1 MTRLTRP
8 GRWLLTPTSLRSR
21 NTLPPTPPA
30 ALTPIGPAA
39 DTVDSAPTTRSPAR
53 RSGPSWTRSGLWIL
67 AATAVIAAGIG
78 LWTTVLRDRLIVKKW
93 GTVVPGAVF
102 RSGQISQHLIE
113 STLQQHHIRHIIC
126 MTSPDAEDQ
135 DQQAELAVARKLGIE
150 HTFLP
155 LNGRGVG
162 KVEHFTEAVTRLAKN
177 AQQGEP
183 VLVHCHAGAQ
193 RTGGVVAAYRLLIEH
208 RTPQFVL
215 DELQRYGWN
224 PRRDQILVDF
234 VNAHLQET
242 AVKLV
247 AAGCLKEVPQPLPV
261 LR

>member
-8 GRWLLTPTSLRSR
+8 GRWLLNPTTLRS
-21 NTLPPTPPA
+21 PYPSPQAAAAVSPQDGPCPA
-30 ALTPIGPAA
+30 ATEAPSSSDTPLPQI
-39 DTVDSAPTTRSPAR
+39 R
-53 RSGPSWTRSGLWIL
+53 RFSNRAGLWITVGL
-67 AATAVIAAGIG
+67 ISVVSGIG
-78 LWTTVLRDRLIVKKW
+78 LWKSVLRDRLIVKKW

-102 RSGQISQHLIE
+102 RSGQISRHLIE
-113 STLQQHHIRHIIC
+113 PTLQQNQIRHIVC

-135 DQQAELAVARKLGIE
+135 DQQVELSVARKLGIE
-150 HTFLP
+150 HVFLP

-162 KVEHFTEAVTRLAKN
+162 KVEHFTEAVKLVAIN

-193 RTGGVVAAYRLLIEH
+193 RTGGVVAAYRLLIEQ

-215 DELQRYGWN
+215 AELRDYGWN

-234 VNAHLQET
+234 VNAHLEET

-247 AAGCLKEVPQPLPV
+247 AAGCLKQVPQPLPV